1 MIYSMIH
8 VRDHKEYKN
17 YDENIEEISS
27 SLISLRS
34 SDAKNT
40 FSVSGIG
47 SATHVTPFHL

>member
-27 SLISLRS
+27 SLIRRS